1 MHLPVSEASG
11 SGPISLRIYI
21 RTCKRRKGKFIWVS
35 MDFIV
40 LNSKSYENCDVIG
53 SLCAVLNLV
62 ERDLFKWP
70 RSQDPGNYPYTSTF
84 RTSLV
89 GFCSL
94 SCSFPIR
101 ASKKA
106 IRIACH
112 SSCLFCVVD
121 VWFNNLVHKH
131 TSGFPKKVNVVVW
144 SFIMWGYCR
153 SSLFL
158 RWNHGWA
165 SIFLLLMV
173 PSQKG
178 KICVRRFRFYFI
190 GLDRFDQKRYVY
202 TQD

>member
-1 MHLPVSEASG
+1 
-11 SGPISLRIYI
+11 
-21 RTCKRRKGKFIWVS
+21 

-40 LNSKSYENCDVIG
+40 LNSKSCGNCDVIG

-101 ASKKA
+101 ASKKVVV

-158 RWNHGWA
+158 RWMSFH
-165 SIFLLLMV
+165 FLVINGTL
-173 PSQKG
+173 PKR

-190 GLDRFDQKRYVY
+190 GLDGFDQKHYVY